1 MREPLQLSLADLRFK
16 VTRSGEN
23 VQNVRKELMTR
34 QTAKKTEIAT
44 FFDAVRAQVN
54 ELENSFVKELT
65 DTVDKST
72 GLLDNR

>member
-1 MREPLQLSLADLRFK
+1 MREPLQLTLADLRFK

-34 QTAKKTEIAT
+34 QAAKKAEIAT
-44 FFDAVRAQVN
+44 FFDGVRAQVSA
-54 ELENSFVKELT
+54 LENSFLKELT

-72 GLLDNR
+72 GLLDSR